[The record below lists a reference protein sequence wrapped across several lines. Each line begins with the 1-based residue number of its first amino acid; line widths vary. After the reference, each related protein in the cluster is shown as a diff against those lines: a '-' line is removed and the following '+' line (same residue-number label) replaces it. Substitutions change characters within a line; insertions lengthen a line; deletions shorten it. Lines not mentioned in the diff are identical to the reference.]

1 MCANVILRVRD
12 NYGFGDINCAWIHTY
27 IYIYIYIYNVSET
40 VIIIFIITFVC
51 VYNNIFYLD
60 NCKISLILPK

>member
-1 MCANVILRVRD
+1 MDLVILTVHG
-12 NYGFGDINCAWIHTY
+12 YIHT
-27 IYIYIYIYNVSET
+27 YIYIYNVSET